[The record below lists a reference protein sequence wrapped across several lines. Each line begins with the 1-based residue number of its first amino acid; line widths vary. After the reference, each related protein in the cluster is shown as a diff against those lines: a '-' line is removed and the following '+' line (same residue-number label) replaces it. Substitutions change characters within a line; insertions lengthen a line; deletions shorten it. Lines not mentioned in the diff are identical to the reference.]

1 MEEAMESQRGLLQK
15 GDALLYDLCVGFV
28 LFFSILVS
36 NVDQAM
42 RKKKEESIATLF
54 YVMNL

>member
-1 MEEAMESQRGLLQK
+1 MTMEEAMESQRGLLQK
-15 GDALLYDLCVGFV
+15 GDALCVGFV